1 MFARKVHD
9 LRDLGF
15 RDLVRIDA
23 AFADPVMMHM
33 QHYSCGGFVV
43 LAKEAFQNMHD
54 EFHGGVVVVENE
66 DPVHVRPLGLRLGL
80 GDDRSARSALLVPA
94 LAIIVGHPGRGAARQ
109 YRAHWSLLA
118 IWGRHSGAVAVIFLE
133 LHHGRAGTRPVAI
146 IEIRTHLFQ
155 VGNSLKAAPFRDK
168 RQDSAILLTQMQIT
182 IA

>member
-80 GDDRSARSALLVPA
+80 GDDRSAGPALLVSA
-94 LAIIVGHPGRGAARQ
+94 LAILVGHTDGSRTTDRKV
-109 YRAHWSLLA
+109 SLCK
-118 IWGRHSGAVAVIFLE
+118 GES
-133 LHHGRAGTRPVAI
+133 HGRSIAFGL
-146 IEIRTHLFQ
+146 HLGHA
-155 VGNSLKAAPFRDK
+155 V
-168 RQDSAILLTQMQIT
+168 T
-182 IA
+182 